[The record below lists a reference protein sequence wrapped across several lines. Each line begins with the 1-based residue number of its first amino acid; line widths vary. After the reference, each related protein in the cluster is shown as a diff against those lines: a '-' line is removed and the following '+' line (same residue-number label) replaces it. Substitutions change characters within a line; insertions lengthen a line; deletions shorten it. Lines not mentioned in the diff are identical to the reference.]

1 MTKNVMSVS
10 KIPAEVRR
18 EKQSKRYIKIKT
30 IMYNI
35 RWVFREHGR
44 GKVMTPRQK
53 QSVDTDRQERKNNI
67 TEDAIIHLEAICIS

>member
-30 IMYNI
+30 IMYKILDGCSENMD
-35 RWVFREHGR
+35 EE
-44 GKVMTPRQK
+44 K
-53 QSVDTDRQERKNNI
+53 
-67 TEDAIIHLEAICIS
+67 